1 MTIAEAVQ
9 LILKAS
15 LLSELKGSVA
25 MLDMGEPVRII
36 DLAKDM
42 LRLTGLPYKPGENVV
57 ITGLRPGEK
66 LHEELSAPDEQS
78 VPTELKRISILRSE
92 ESELRM
98 SSPLIKAIETGDVM
112 QTMDLVLANMSASS
126 EERVGAET
134 SELQR
139 L

>member
-25 MLDMGEPVRII
+25 MLDMGEPVRIL

-42 LRLTGLPYKPGENVV
+42 LRLTGLPYRPGENVV